1 MLIKRRA
8 KLIFMRIILAGTGS
22 AVGKTTIATGIM
34 KALSEKFNV
43 QPFKVGPD
51 YIDPSYHTLATE
63 NVSRNLDSFFMQDGQ
78 VRDSYLKAMD
88 GKDIA
93 VIEGVRGLYEGI
105 DSVNDIGSTASI
117 AKSLKAP
124 VILIINSRSLVKSAA
139 ALVLG
144 FKALD
149 PEINIAGVILNK
161 VKNKAHYEKTKRSIE
176 EITKT
181 EVIGGIVRDNNIS
194 IEQRHLGLV
203 PAREREN
210 SLKFIDLWSEVIKNS
225 IDLDR
230 LVEIAKTAPK
240 ITSDIVPIWNKLNK
254 QPVKVG
260 VAYDEVFNFY
270 YKENIESLEA
280 NNAKIEYFSPLNDES
295 LPDVDGL
302 YIGGGYPEL
311 FSKELSAN
319 ENMLKE
325 IKTFHLEDRPIFAE
339 CGGLMYLMNSIH
351 EDKMVDIYPYQS
363 VLTDR
368 VQALKYTIAE
378 VTQDNIIS
386 KKGEKFHGHEFHYS
400 KVIVDN
406 TNIKHNLAFN
416 ILRGKGSYNNQDG
429 FMERNTLASYVHTHV
444 AAMPDFGGN
453 FTISSRELGG

>member
-1 MLIKRRA
+1 
-8 KLIFMRIILAGTGS
+8 MRIILAGTGS

-34 KALSEKFNV
+34 KALSEKYNV

-51 YIDPSYHTLATE
+51 DIDPSYHTLATG
-63 NVSRNLDSFFMQDGQ
+63 NVSRNLDSFFMQEGQ
-78 VRDSYLKAMD
+78 VRDSYLKGMN

-93 VIEGVRGLYEGI
+93 IIEGVRGLYEGI

-117 AKSLKAP
+117 AKSLNAP

-139 ALVLG
+139 AIVLG

-176 EITKT
+176 EITKV

-240 ITSDIVPIWNKLNK
+240 ITSDITPIWNKLNK
-254 QPVKVG
+254 QPVKIG

-280 NNAKIEYFSPLNDES
+280 NNAKIEYFSPLNDEE

-311 FSKELSAN
+311 FSKELNAN
-319 ENMLKE
+319 QNMLSQ
-325 IKTFHLEDRPIFAE
+325 IKNFHLEDRPIFAE

-351 EDKMVDIYPYQS
+351 EDKMVNVYPYKS
-363 VLTDR
+363 ILTDR

-400 KVIVDN
+400 KVLVDKN
-406 TNIKHNLAFN
+406 NIENDLAFN

-429 FMERNTLASYVHTHV
+429 FMKRNTLASYVHAHV
-444 AAMPDFGGN
+444 AAMPNFGGN
-453 FTISSRELGG
+453 LCISSLELGG

>member
-1 MLIKRRA
+1 
-8 KLIFMRIILAGTGS
+8 MRIILAGTGS
-22 AVGKTTIATGIM
+22 AVGKTTISTGIM
-34 KALSEKFNV
+34 KALSEKYNV

-63 NVSRNLDSFFMQDGQ
+63 NVSRNLDSFFMESGQ
-78 VRDSYLKAMD
+78 VRDSYLKAMV

-181 EVIGGIVRDNNIS
+181 EVIGGIVRDDAIS
-194 IEQRHLGLV
+194 IEERHLGLV
-203 PAREREN
+203 PAREKEN
-210 SLKFIDLWSEVIKNS
+210 SLKYIDIWSEVIKNS

-230 LVEIAKTAPK
+230 LVEIAGEAPK

-254 QPVKVG
+254 QKVKIG

-280 NNAKIEYFSPLNDES
+280 NNAKIEYFSPLNDEG

-319 ENMLKE
+319 EKMLQE
-325 IKTFHLEDRPIFAE
+325 INTFHMEDRPIFAE

-351 EDKMVDIYPYQS
+351 EDKVVNVYPYKAI
-363 VLTDR
+363 LTDR

-378 VTQDNIIS
+378 VTEDNIIS

-400 KVIVDN
+400 KVLVDSSN
-406 TNIKHNLAFN
+406 LKNKLAFN

-429 FMERNTLASYVHTHV
+429 FIERNTLASYVHTHV

-453 FTISSRELGG
+453 LAISAKELGG

>member
-1 MLIKRRA
+1 
-8 KLIFMRIILAGTGS
+8 MRIILAGTGS
-22 AVGKTTIATGIM
+22 AVGKTTISTGIM
-34 KALSEKFNV
+34 KALSEKYNV

-51 YIDPSYHTLATE
+51 YIDPSYHTLATG
-63 NVSRNLDSFFMQDGQ
+63 NTSRNLDSFFMKKGQ
-78 VRDSYLKAMD
+78 IRDSYLKAMD
-88 GKDIA
+88 KKDIA

-105 DSVNDIGSTASI
+105 DSINDIGSTASV
-117 AKSLKAP
+117 AKALKAP

-161 VKNKAHYEKTKRSIE
+161 VKNKAHFEKTKRSIE

-181 EVIGGIVRDNNIS
+181 EVIGGIIRDESIS

-210 SLKFIDLWSEVIKNS
+210 SLKFIDLWSDVIKNS

-230 LVEIAKTAPK
+230 LVEIANTAPK
-240 ITSDIVPIWNKLNK
+240 ITSEIIPIWNKGNR
-254 QPVKVG
+254 QPVKIA

-270 YKENIESLEA
+270 YKENLESLEA
-280 NNAKIEYFSPLNDES
+280 NNAKIQYFSPLNDED
-295 LPDVDGL
+295 LPDADGL

-311 FSKELSAN
+311 FSKELSQN
-319 ENMLKE
+319 KSMLTQIKE
-325 IKTFHLEDRPIFAE
+325 FHLENRPIFAE

-351 EDKMVDIYPYQS
+351 DDRQVGIYPYKS

-386 KKGEKFHGHEFHYS
+386 KKGETFNGHEFHYS
-400 KVIVDN
+400 KVIVN
-406 TNIKHNLAFN
+406 ELKNPLAFK
-416 ILRGKGSYNNQDG
+416 ITRGKGSYNLQDG
-429 FMERNTLASYVHTHV
+429 FIEKNTLASYVHTHV
-444 AAMPDFGGN
+444 AAMPDFAAN
-453 FTISSRELGG
+453 FTTSAKELGD

>member
-1 MLIKRRA
+1 
-8 KLIFMRIILAGTGS
+8 MRIILAGTGS

-34 KALSEKFNV
+34 KALSEKYNV
-43 QPFKVGPD
+43 QPFKAGPD
-51 YIDPSYHTLATE
+51 YIDPSYHTLATG
-63 NVSRNLDSFFMQDGQ
+63 NTSRNLDSFFMKEGQ
-78 VRDSYLKAMD
+78 IRDSFLKGME

-105 DSVNDIGSTASI
+105 DSINDIGSTSSI
-117 AKSLKAP
+117 AKALDAP

-181 EVIGGIVRDNNIS
+181 EVIGGIIRDDSIS

-203 PAREREN
+203 PARERET
-210 SLKFIDLWSEVIKNS
+210 SIKFIDIWSN
-225 IDLDR
+225 LDR
-230 LVEIAKTAPK
+230 LVEIAKSAPK
-240 ITSDIVPIWNKLNK
+240 ITSETIPIWNKLNK
-254 QPVKVG
+254 EPVKIG

-295 LPDVDGL
+295 LPDVDGV

-311 FSKELSAN
+311 FSKELSQN
-319 ENMLKE
+319 SQMLKD
-325 IKTFHLEDRPIFAE
+325 IKQFHNESRPIFAE

-351 EDKMVDIYPYQS
+351 DDKVVDIYPYKA

-378 VTQDNIIS
+378 VQEDNIIS
-386 KKGEKFHGHEFHYS
+386 KKGEVFHGHEFHYS
-400 KVIVDN
+400 KVIVDKL
-406 TNIKHNLAFN
+406 KHPLAFK
-416 ILRGKGSYNNQDG
+416 ITRGKGSYDLQDG
-429 FMERNTLASYVHTHV
+429 FMEKNTLASYVHTHV
-444 AAMPDFGGN
+444 AAMPNFAGN
-453 FTISSRELGG
+453 LCISAKELGE

>member
-1 MLIKRRA
+1 
-8 KLIFMRIILAGTGS
+8 MRIILAGTGS

-34 KALSEKFNV
+34 KALSEKYNV

-51 YIDPSYHTLATE
+51 YIDPSYHTLATG
-63 NVSRNLDSFFMQDGQ
+63 NTSRNLDSFFMKEGQ
-78 VRDSYLKAMD
+78 VRDSYLKAMGD
-88 GKDIA
+88 KDIA

-161 VKNKAHYEKTKRSIE
+161 VKNKAHFEKTKRSIE
-176 EITKT
+176 EITNT
-181 EVIGGIVRDNNIS
+181 EVIGGITRDDKIS

-203 PAREREN
+203 PAVEREN
-210 SLKFIDLWSEVIKNS
+210 SLKYIDIWSEVIKNS

-230 LVEIAKTAPK
+230 LVEIAKTASK
-240 ITSDIVPIWNKLNK
+240 LTSDIIPIWNKINK
-254 QPVKVG
+254 QPVKIG
-260 VAYDEVFNFY
+260 VAFDEVFNFY

-280 NNAKIEYFSPLNDES
+280 NNAKVVYFSPLKDEG

-311 FSKELSAN
+311 FSKQLSEN
-319 ENMLKE
+319 ENMLKQ
-325 IKTFHLEDRPIFAE
+325 IKQFHLENRPIFAE

-351 EDKMVDIYPYQS
+351 DDRMVNVYPYKS

-386 KKGEKFHGHEFHYS
+386 KKGEKFNGHEFHYS
-400 KVIVDN
+400 KVLVNDN
-406 TNIKHNLAFN
+406 NIKHNLAFS
-416 ILRGKGSYNNQDG
+416 ILRGKGSYNLQDG

-453 FTISSRELGG
+453 LAISSLELGG

>member
-1 MLIKRRA
+1 
-8 KLIFMRIILAGTGS
+8 MRIILAGTGS

-34 KALSEKFNV
+34 KALSERYDV

-51 YIDPSYHTLATE
+51 YIDPSYHTLATG
-63 NVSRNLDSFFMQDGQ
+63 NMSRNLDSFFMKKGQ
-78 VRDSYLKAMD
+78 IRDSYLKAME
-88 GKDIA
+88 GMDIA

-105 DSVNDIGSTASI
+105 DSINDIGSTASV
-117 AKSLKAP
+117 AKALKAP

-161 VKNKAHYEKTKRSIE
+161 VKNDAHYQKTKRSIE
-176 EITKT
+176 EITGT
-181 EVIGGIVRDNNIS
+181 EVIGGIVRDDSIS

-210 SLKFIDLWSEVIKNS
+210 SLKFIDIWAKTIKES

-240 ITSDIVPIWNKLNK
+240 ITSDVIPIWNKLNR
-254 QPVKVG
+254 QPVKIA

-270 YKENIESLEA
+270 YKENIEALEA
-280 NNAKIEYFSPLNDES
+280 NSAKIEYFSPLNDEH
-295 LPDVDGL
+295 LPDADGI

-311 FSKELSAN
+311 FSRQLS
-319 ENMLKE
+319 ENKTMLND
-325 IKTFHLEDRPIFAE
+325 IKSFHLEDRPIFAE

-351 EDKMVDIYPYQS
+351 DDAQVGVYPYKA

-368 VQALKYTIAE
+368 VQALKYTVAE
-378 VTQDNIIS
+378 VLEDNIIS
-386 KKGEKFHGHEFHYS
+386 KKGDVFHGHEFHYS
-400 KVIVDN
+400 KVIVDKL
-406 TNIKHNLAFN
+406 KHPLAFK
-416 ILRGKGSYNNQDG
+416 ITRGKGSYDFRDG

-444 AAMPDFGGN
+444 AAMPDFAGN
-453 FTISSRELGG
+453 LTISAKELGG

>member
-1 MLIKRRA
+1 
-8 KLIFMRIILAGTGS
+8 MRIILAGTGS
-22 AVGKTTIATGIM
+22 AVGKTTISTGIM
-34 KALSEKFNV
+34 KALSERYDV

-63 NVSRNLDSFFMQDGQ
+63 NTSRNLDSFFMKKGQ
-78 VRDSYLKAMD
+78 IRDSYLKAMEK
-88 GKDIA
+88 KDIA

-105 DSVNDIGSTASI
+105 DSINDIGSTASV
-117 AKSLKAP
+117 AKALKAP

-161 VKNKAHYEKTKRSIE
+161 VKNKAHFEKTKKSIE

-181 EVIGGIVRDNNIS
+181 EVIGGIIRDNSIS

-240 ITSDIVPIWNKLNK
+240 ITSEIIPIWNKGNK
-254 QPVKVG
+254 QPVKIA

-270 YKENIESLEA
+270 YKENLESLEA
-280 NNAKIEYFSPLNDES
+280 NNAKIQYFSPLNDEE
-295 LPDVDGL
+295 LPDADSL

-311 FSKELSAN
+311 FSKELSQN
-319 ENMLKE
+319 KGMLAQ
-325 IKTFHLEDRPIFAE
+325 IKQFHLENRPIFAE

-351 EDKMVDIYPYQS
+351 DDTQVGIYPYKS
-363 VLTDR
+363 ILTDR

-386 KKGEKFHGHEFHYS
+386 KKGETFNGHEFHYS
-400 KVIVDN
+400 KVIVDELKN
-406 TNIKHNLAFN
+406 PLAFK
-416 ILRGKGSYNNQDG
+416 ITRGKGSYNLMDG
-429 FMERNTLASYVHTHV
+429 FIEKNTLASYVHTHV
-444 AAMPDFGGN
+444 AAMPDFALN
-453 FTISSRELGG
+453 FTTSAKELGY

>member
-1 MLIKRRA
+1 
-8 KLIFMRIILAGTGS
+8 MRIILAGTGS

-34 KALSEKFNV
+34 KALSEKYDV
-43 QPFKVGPD
+43 QPFKAGPD
-51 YIDPSYHTLATE
+51 YIDPSYHTLATG
-63 NVSRNLDSFFMQDGQ
+63 NTSRNLDSFFMKEGQ
-78 VRDSYLKAMD
+78 IRDSYLKGMK

-105 DSVNDIGSTASI
+105 DSINDIGSTASI
-117 AKSLKAP
+117 AKALKAP

-161 VKNKAHYEKTKRSIE
+161 VKNQSHYEKTKRSIE

-181 EVIGGIVRDNNIS
+181 EVIGGIIRDDNIS

-203 PAREREN
+203 PARERET
-210 SLKFIDLWSEVIKNS
+210 SIRFIDIWSKTIRES

-230 LVEIAKTAPK
+230 LVEIAKSAPK
-240 ITSDIVPIWNKLNK
+240 ITSKTIPIWNRLNK
-254 QPVKVG
+254 QPVKIG

-270 YKENIESLEA
+270 YKENIEALEA

-319 ENMLKE
+319 LQMLKD
-325 IKTFHLEDRPIFAE
+325 IKQFHNESRPIFAE

-351 EDKMVDIYPYQS
+351 DDKMVDIYPYKA

-378 VTQDNIIS
+378 VQEDNIDRKS
-386 KKGEKFHGHEFHYS
+386 TRLNSSH
-400 KVIVDN
+400 
-406 TNIKHNLAFN
+406 
-416 ILRGKGSYNNQDG
+416 R
-429 FMERNTLASYVHTHV
+429 HTSR
-444 AAMPDFGGN
+444 MP
-453 FTISSRELGG
+453 SSA

>member
-1 MLIKRRA
+1 
-8 KLIFMRIILAGTGS
+8 MRIILAGTGS
-22 AVGKTTIATGIM
+22 AVGKTTISTGIM
-34 KALSEKFNV
+34 KALSEKYNV

-63 NVSRNLDSFFMQDGQ
+63 NTSRNLDSFFMSQGQ
-78 VRDSYLKAMD
+78 VRDSYLKGMK

-105 DSVNDIGSTASI
+105 DSINDIGSTASI

-144 FKALD
+144 FKSLD

-161 VKNKAHYEKTKRSIE
+161 VKNKAHYLKTKKSIE

-181 EVIGGIVRDNNIS
+181 EVIGGIIRDDNIS

-240 ITSDIVPIWNKLNK
+240 IKKDITPIWNVKNK
-254 QPVKVG
+254 QPVKIA

-280 NNAKIEYFSPLNDES
+280 NNAKIQYFSPLNDED
-295 LPDVDGL
+295 LPDCEAI

-311 FSKELSAN
+311 FSKELSQN
-319 ENMLKE
+319 KGMLKQ
-325 IKTFHLEDRPIFAE
+325 IKDFHLENRPIFAE

-351 EDKMVDIYPYQS
+351 DNPQVAIYPYKS
-363 VLTDR
+363 ILTDR

-386 KKGEKFHGHEFHYS
+386 KKGETFHGHEFHYS
-400 KVIVDN
+400 KVIVNDLKN
-406 TNIKHNLAFN
+406 QMAFK
-416 ILRGKGSYNNQDG
+416 ITRGKGSYENKDG
-429 FMERNTLASYVHTHV
+429 FIEKNTLASYVHTHV
-444 AAMPDFGGN
+444 AAMPDFAAN
-453 FTISSRELGG
+453 FTTSAKELGG

>member
-1 MLIKRRA
+1 
-8 KLIFMRIILAGTGS
+8 MRVILAGTGS

-34 KALSEKFNV
+34 KALSEKYNV

-51 YIDPSYHTLATE
+51 YIDPSYHTLATG
-63 NVSRNLDSFFMQDGQ
+63 NTSRNLDSFFMHDGQ
-78 VRDSYLKAMD
+78 VRDSFIKGMKD
-88 GKDIA
+88 KDIA

-105 DSVNDIGSTASI
+105 DSINDIGSTASI

-161 VKNKAHYEKTKRSIE
+161 VKNNAHYEKTKRSVE
-176 EITKT
+176 EITNT
-181 EVIGGIVRDNNIS
+181 EVIGGIYRDDNIS

-210 SLKFIDLWSEVIKNS
+210 SLKFIDIWCETIKNS

-240 ITSDIVPIWNKLNK
+240 INSNLEPIWNKLNSK
-254 QPVKVG
+254 KVKIG

-280 NNAKIEYFSPLNDES
+280 NGAKIEYFSPLKDEK
-295 LPDVDGL
+295 LPDIDGL

-311 FSKELSAN
+311 FSKELSDN
-319 ENMLKE
+319 ESMLKD
-325 IKTFHLEDRPIFAE
+325 IRAFHLDDRPIFAE
-339 CGGLMYLMNSIH
+339 CGGLMYLMESIH
-351 EDKMVDIYPYQS
+351 EDKVVNVYPYKS
-363 VLTDR
+363 ILTDR

-378 VTQDNIIS
+378 VQHDNIIS
-386 KKGEKFHGHEFHYS
+386 KKGEVFHGHEFHYS
-400 KVIVDN
+400 KVIVD
-406 TNIKHNLAFN
+406 KPQHDFAFK
-416 ILRGKGSYNNQDG
+416 ITRGKGSYDFQDG

-444 AAMPDFGGN
+444 AAMPNFGGN
-453 FTISSRELGG
+453 LCLSALEK